1 MPELNLYC
9 VEYSATQ
16 KCFNIET
23 LTDAINNNRENI
35 EKRMP
40 VDYQIIGIHDT
51 YEACDKAIKVF
62 RERYN
67 L

>member
-1 MPELNLYC
+1 MPEINLYC

-40 VDYQIIGIHDT
+40 VNYQIIGIHDT
-51 YEACDKAIKVF
+51 YEACNKAIEVF